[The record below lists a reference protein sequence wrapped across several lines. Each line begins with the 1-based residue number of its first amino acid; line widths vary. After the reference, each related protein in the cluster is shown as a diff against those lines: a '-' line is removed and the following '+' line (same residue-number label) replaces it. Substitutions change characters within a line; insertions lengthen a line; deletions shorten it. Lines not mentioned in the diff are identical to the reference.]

1 MADQIP
7 LLEKALAAAPDN
19 WPVRRY
25 LIEYY
30 AADDQLDRAA
40 DLVKG
45 AHELPEEER
54 DQLFAA
60 EVLAKADPRA
70 ADRLLDDI
78 LRSNAACARAHV
90 IKAAMQRLAGDEKKA
105 ASHAKV
111 AQVLDPD
118 LDIEAAIAGA
128 VAIPEA
134 PAEELPLEVSRAVQL
149 YTAAVAMRADPE
161 DGEQAEIEVVAAPE
175 MVVEPEPEPAPTQQS
190 GVPSQNAP
198 LPLSNPRMTAVPL
211 PEAPTRPQ
219 ATASVAIPLTPRH
232 SSYAGTTILPP
243 APVEEAHDADA
254 DADAGM
260 EGGYEGGQAE
270 AERSFIVGDGGM
282 VKAHSRD
289 PDTKEKL
296 SAITTAILVHI
307 GLIAILTA
315 YVIAVP
321 RVKPPSIIVSSSPL
335 VEKPELPKPTLVK
348 EQETMAS
355 TVQQAAPVV
364 TVESFSAFAV
374 PEVVTDM
381 NDLSLITFGNDAG
394 TLGMSMT
401 GMGDV
406 SNMGSIPAAMRSRCS
421 MSQRMKRLRES
432 GGEERAERAVRDA
445 LEFLATQ
452 QNKENGAF
460 GKEFP
465 AAMTGLSLLAF
476 LGHCETPESKVFG
489 DAVISAAQYL
499 MRRGRAH
506 DKGMIYNGKPGN
518 HSAYE
523 HAIATYALAELFTM
537 TKESG
542 REIPQLDSVLRRAV
556 KVIVDG
562 QTRVGGWLYN
572 YSGAKDGD
580 FSVAGWQIQALKAAY
595 NTGKKYA
602 GVELALDRAMEY
614 TKGSQDEAGA
624 IRYRFSDTVKPG
636 HATLAGA
643 GVLAMQM
650 WGLAGTPEAT
660 RGLDFIEKNFMS
672 PVTQTYGAYY
682 NTQALFLAGGK
693 RWDDYNAKFQKQVLD
708 LQKENGSW
716 ELKIKHGPKG
726 EESVIYGTALTTL
739 MLEVYYRYLPTT
751 DKLDGL
757 KVE

>member
-7 LLEKALAAAPDN
+7 LLEKALLAAPDC

-30 AADDQLDRAA
+30 AADDQLNRAA
-40 DLVKG
+40 ELVKG
-45 AHELPEEER
+45 APEMPEEER

-60 EVLAKADPRA
+60 EVLAKTDPLA
-70 ADRLLDDI
+70 ADSLLDDI
-78 LRSNAACARAHV
+78 LRSNAACAKAHV
-90 IKAAMQRLAGDEKKA
+90 IKAAMQRLAGENKKA
-105 ASHAKV
+105 DSHIKV
-111 AQVLDPD
+111 AKVLDPE
-118 LDIEAAIAGA
+118 LDIEAAIAEA
-128 VAIPEA
+128 VARPEA

-149 YTAAVAMRADPE
+149 YTVAVAMTADAD
-161 DGEQAEIEVVAAPE
+161 DGEAADIEVVAAPE
-175 MVVEPEPEPAPTQQS
+175 LKIEPASPDKPA
-190 GVPSQNAP
+190 VPRQNAP
-198 LPLSNPRMTAVPL
+198 VPLSNPRMTAVPL
-211 PEAPTRPQ
+211 PAAPTRPQ
-219 ATASVAIPLTPRH
+219 STASVAIPLRSAD
-232 SSYAGTTILPP
+232 SSYPRTAILPA
-243 APVEEAHDADA
+243 APVEEAFYAEVESQDEN
-254 DADAGM
+254 AGGS
-260 EGGYEGGQAE
+260 EG
-270 AERSFIVGDGGM
+270 ERSFIVGDGGM
-282 VKAHSRD
+282 VKAHSRVA
-289 PDTKEKL
+289 DTKEKL
-296 SAITTAILVHI
+296 SAITTAILVHAA
-307 GLIAILTA
+307 LIVVLTA

-321 RVKPPSIIVSSSPL
+321 RVKPPSIIVSSSPK
-335 VEKPELPKPTLVK
+335 VERPELPKPTLVK
-348 EQETMAS
+348 ERETMAS
-355 TVQQAAPVV
+355 TIQQSAPVV

-374 PEVVTDM
+374 PEIVTVTD
-381 NDLSLITFGNDAG
+381 DLSMITFGNDAG
-394 TLGMSMT
+394 TMGMSMT
-401 GMGDV
+401 GLGDV

-445 LEFLATQ
+445 LEFLASQ

-489 DAVISAAQYL
+489 NTVISAAQYL
-499 MRRGRAH
+499 MRRGKAH
-506 DKGMIYNGKPGN
+506 DKGLIFNGKPGN

-595 NTGKKYA
+595 NTGKKYP
-602 GVELALDRAMEY
+602 GVELTLDRAMEY
-614 TKGSQDEAGA
+614 TKRSQDRAGA
-624 IRYRFSDTVKPG
+624 IRYRFSDEVKPG

-650 WGLAGTPEAT
+650 WGLAETPEAT

-682 NTQALFLAGGK
+682 NTQAVFLAGGK
-693 RWDDYNAKFQKQVLD
+693 RWDDYNAIFQKQVLD

-716 ELKIKHGPKG
+716 ELKISHGPKG
-726 EESVIYGTALTTL
+726 EENTIYGTALMTL